1 VVLDVCRE
9 LGVSV
14 PGDAVVVGVDYDPN
28 FCDNLRPSLTSVR
41 PDFRRAGR
49 LAVEMLARRMGD
61 PSASPEIVRY
71 SPIGVTSRLSTRRLA
86 VVGKRVADALDL
98 IRREACSGL
107 KAADVVKAMG
117 VTERL
122 AETRFKRAAGRRITE
137 EIAAV
142 RLERVLELLRD
153 PNQDIGPIANMC
165 GWDTDAYLKR
175 LFRSKFGMTMS
186 EWRAKNA
193 GRRA

>member
-1 VVLDVCRE
+1 
-9 LGVSV
+9 
-14 PGDAVVVGVDYDPN
+14 
-28 FCDNLRPSLTSVR
+28 
-41 PDFRRAGR
+41 
-49 LAVEMLARRMGD
+49 M
-61 PSASPEIVRY
+61 
-71 SPIGVTSRLSTRRLA
+71 
-86 VVGKRVADALDL
+86 
-98 IRREACSGL
+98 
-107 KAADVVKAMG
+107 KAMG

-175 LFRSKFGMTMS
+175 LFKGKFGMTMS
-186 EWRAKNA
+186 AWRAKNA
-193 GRRA
+193 RRRA